1 VSVSAVQRIWRKHG
15 IKPQQL
21 ERHMISN
28 DPDFEAKAADVI
40 GLYLNPPAH
49 AAVFCVDEKTAIQ
62 ALDRKDRMLPL
73 SPGRAESHG
82 FEYKRN
88 GTLSLFA
95 AFNTATGEVFGKTA
109 PRHTSEQFVAF
120 LTDVVASQPK
130 RREIHVIC
138 DNVSSHKTERVADFL
153 NAHRNVRLHF
163 TPTYSSWLNQVENWF
178 SCIQRDVIARGIFTS
193 VKDLDR
199 KLMHYIR
206 EHNKNPKPI
215 KWKYDDPSR
224 RIRRC
229 QINDAVD

>member
-1 VSVSAVQRIWRKHG
+1 MV
-15 IKPQQL
+15 
-21 ERHMISN
+21 SN
-28 DPDFEAKAADVI
+28 DPDFETKAADVI

-62 ALDRKDRMLPL
+62 ALERKDRMLPL

-95 AFNTATGEVFGKTA
+95 AFNTATGEVLGKTA

-120 LTDVVASQPK
+120 LTDVVASQPN

-138 DNVSSHKTERVADFL
+138 DNVSSHKTQRVVDFL
-153 NAHRNVRLHF
+153 TAHRNVRLHF

-178 SCIQRDVIARGIFTS
+178 SRIQRDVIARGVFTS

-199 KLMHYIR
+199 KLMRYIR
-206 EHNKNPKPI
+206 EHNQNPKPI

-224 RIRRC
+224 RIRPVPS
-229 QINDAVD
+229 Q